1 MTFFKRFFHVLLMLV
16 MVSACSVPRGAALRS
31 EILAGSTGD
40 NPSFSV
46 VPVTRVALPGLL
58 SWPTTG
64 WDGGYIWVNATRA
77 PNSLSIKAGDM
88 IDLVV
93 WDSQENSLLT
103 AAAQKTVD
111 IKGLRVEPDGMIFV
125 PYIDQI
131 NVVGLTPEQ
140 ARDAIQAKLEPIVPS
155 AQVQL
160 ALTAGNN
167 NTVDLVSG
175 VAKPGR
181 YPLPD
186 RSFSIL
192 SLLSEGGGIA
202 PSLRNP
208 IVRLQREGRT
218 YTVPASDLFERP
230 ALNTVLRGGDRVVVQ
245 QDDRYFVALG
255 ATGKEELVY
264 FTKKEIST
272 LDALSL
278 IGGLSD
284 SRANLK
290 AVMVL
295 REYPASA
302 LRADGS
308 GPTMQQVVFT
318 FDLSGVDGLF
328 AARTFRI
335 NPEDVVLA
343 TESPIPSINSIF
355 GLFGA
360 SLGIAN
366 RL

>member
-1 MTFFKRFFHVLLMLV
+1 MRFFFVLLMLGLI
-16 MVSACSVPRGAALRS
+16 SACTLPRGAALQS
-31 EILAGSTGD
+31 EILAGSKD
-40 NPSFSV
+40 ANPSFSV
-46 VPVTRVALPGLL
+46 VPVTRAALPDLL
-58 SWPTTG
+58 SWPATG
-64 WDGGYIWVNATRA
+64 WSGGYNWLNATRTETA
-77 PNSLSIKAGDM
+77 LPIKAGDT

-103 AAAQKTVD
+103 SGAQKTVD
-111 IKGLRVEPDGMIFV
+111 IKGLRVSPKGMIFM
-125 PYIDQI
+125 PYIDEI
-131 NVVGLTPEQ
+131 AVAGLTPEQ
-140 ARDAIQAKLEPIVPS
+140 ARNTIQAKLEPIVAS

-160 ALTAGNN
+160 FVTAGNG

-192 SLLSEGGGIA
+192 SLLSDGGGISTA
-202 PSLRNP
+202 LRNP
-208 IVRLQREGRT
+208 IVRLQRDGRS
-218 YTVPASDLFERP
+218 YTIPASDLFASP
-230 ALNTVLRGGDRVVVQ
+230 SLNTVLRGGDRVVVE
-245 QDDRYFVALG
+245 QDGRYFVALG

-264 FTKKEIST
+264 FTKNEIST

-278 IGGLSD
+278 IGGLAD

-290 AVMVL
+290 GVMVL
-295 REYPASA
+295 REYPAST

-308 GPTMQQVVFT
+308 GPAMRQVVFT
-318 FDLSGVDGLF
+318 FDLTSVDGLF

-355 GLFGA
+355 ALFRA
-360 SLGIAN
+360 SIGISN
-366 RL
+366 QL